1 MLAGL
6 RVPRKPLSLGITM
19 KRLAYVILPVLL
31 LPLCL
36 AAQTDDAWPP
46 LSYLRSDY
54 KSVSAVAHVRI
65 REAEIVNQIPG
76 YDNWKIVAE
85 VIEPFKGKFRKG
97 AVIEYFHGAEA
108 PSRKDFF
115 TGEKIVFLL
124 AEYDKEKK
132 ALRYS
137 VLENSTLAPT
147 ADRVKKLRMIR
158 ASLAKWR

>member
-1 MLAGL
+1 
-6 RVPRKPLSLGITM
+6 M
-19 KRLAYVILPVLL
+19 KTVFRLIILVLL
-31 LPLCL
+31 IPFCS
-36 AAQTDDAWPP
+36 AAQTEDKWPP
-46 LSYLRSDY
+46 LTYLKSDY
-54 KSVSAVAHVRI
+54 KSVKVVAHVRI
-65 REAEIVNQIPG
+65 REAEIVNKIPG

-108 PSRKDFF
+108 PSRKEFF

-147 ADRVKKLRMIR
+147 ADRVKKLRTIR
-158 ASLAKWR
+158 STFSRRR

>member
-1 MLAGL
+1 MIITL
-6 RVPRKPLSLGITM
+6 RLLVL
-19 KRLAYVILPVLL
+19 VLL
-31 LPLCL
+31 LPFC
-36 AAQTDDAWPP
+36 AVAQTDDEWPP

-54 KSVSAVAHVRI
+54 KSVKVVADVRI
-65 REAEIVNQIPG
+65 REAEIVNKIPG

-97 AVIEYFHGAEA
+97 EVIEYFHGAEA
-108 PSRKDFF
+108 PSKKEFF

-137 VLENSTLAPT
+137 VLENSTLPPT
-147 ADRVKKLRMIR
+147 ASRLNKLRRIKVSFSKR
-158 ASLAKWR
+158 R

>member
-1 MLAGL
+1 MKTVFRLLVLA
-6 RVPRKPLSLGITM
+6 
-19 KRLAYVILPVLL
+19 LL
-31 LPLCL
+31 IPFCS
-36 AAQTDDAWPP
+36 AAQTDDEWPP
-46 LSYLRSDY
+46 LNYLRSDY
-54 KSVSAVAHVRI
+54 KSVKVVAHVRI
-65 REAEIVNQIPG
+65 RQAEIVNKIPG
-76 YDNWKIVAE
+76 YDNWKILAE

-108 PSRKDFF
+108 PSKKEFF

-147 ADRVKKLRMIR
+147 ADRLKKLRLIKS
-158 ASLAKWR
+158 SLAKHR